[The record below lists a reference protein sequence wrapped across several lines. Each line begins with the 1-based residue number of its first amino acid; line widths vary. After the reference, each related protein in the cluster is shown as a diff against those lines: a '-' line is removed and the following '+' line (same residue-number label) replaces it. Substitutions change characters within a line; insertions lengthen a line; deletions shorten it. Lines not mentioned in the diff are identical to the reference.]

1 MIVLDALERVNRELG
16 TATVVITH
24 NAAIAGM
31 ADRVVRLAD
40 GRVIAVETNVRK
52 TTVKELRW

>member
-1 MIVLDALERVNRELG
+1 VNRELG

-31 ADRVVRLAD
+31 ADRVVRLSD
-40 GRVIAVETNVRK
+40 GVVAGVERNAEKVAVQG
-52 TTVKELRW
+52 LRW